1 MTNQA
6 PLIVQFMSTRNAHK
20 TLTLWERF
28 VWKGE
33 ILLECMGDFRV
44 SYVEEQAIH
53 NLIEKLTA
61 NKNRLMKEFVLLDP
75 QNIGMAS
82 MRFFIIFCWFSRI

>member
-6 PLIVQFMSTRNAHK
+6 PLIVQFMATRNAHK

-28 VWKGE
+28 VRKGE
-33 ILLECMGDFRV
+33 ILLESMGDFRV

-53 NLIEKLTA
+53 NLTEKLTA
-61 NKNRLMKEFVLLDP
+61 NKSRLMKEFAVLDP
-75 QNIGMAS
+75 QNTGKTS
-82 MRFFIIFCWFSRI
+82 MRFFIIFCCFSRI